1 MNNEK
6 KKHNGDLTEYRIGKL
21 TVLQLMGM
29 LAVVGLVVTICLHY
43 FF

>member
-1 MNNEK
+1 MNDEN
-6 KKHNGDLTEYRIGKL
+6 KKHNADLTGYRIGKL
-21 TVLQLMGM
+21 TVLQLMGI